1 MNEIVVQNNKLSF
14 EAEQGFLQKLI
25 EGKVL
30 PGHIKTVETAFAIAQ
45 FGKELGI
52 APMQAFHQVIMINGK
67 MTLSVHGYNA
77 LLRNKGIIIETL
89 RDAEYMYIHKT
100 SGIVHHCAISLHEDS
115 DVFDKP
121 KDRVTTIRF
130 TRGTQVEEVSYY
142 YSDAVKAQLHEK
154 DNWVKY
160 RREMMYS
167 RCLTKGARRIG
178 ADIILGLPS
187 ADELFDSFNMK
198 ENQVKR
204 DDNGNII
211 AAIVDTIY
219 EEQ

>member
-1 MNEIVVQNNKLSF
+1 MNDIVLQSNKLSF

-45 FGKELGI
+45 FGRELGI

-77 LLRNKGIIIETL
+77 LLRNKGIIIETF

-100 SGIVHHCAISLHEDS
+100 SGAIHHSAIPLHESGDL
-115 DVFDKP
+115 FDKP
-121 KDRVTTIRF
+121 IDRVTTIRF

-178 ADIILGLPS
+178 ADIIMGLYSP
-187 ADELFDSFNMK
+187 DELYDSFNMK

-204 DDNGNII
+204 DTDGNII
-211 AAIVDTIY
+211 ATIVDTNY
-219 EEQ
+219 EES